1 MLTLRCPTEIVPFLP
16 EIITAGTTY
25 IKYDPNYAADDED
38 DEDETMAD
46 ADDEEEDEDDAG
58 DEYSDDEDTSYK
70 IRRSATKLLSAV
82 INTRPEM
89 LGELY
94 KTVAPVLVARYAHP
108 HSHHLLN

>member
-1 MLTLRCPTEIVPFLP
+1 MPFLP